1 MFIRLIDFIN
11 TYIFGPGLCVTVFA
25 CGVFLIIKLR
35 PFFIT
40 KPRRMR
46 DALRSG
52 GGNSGLSPVKAMLVA
67 LAGTLGVGNIAGVA
81 SAIYIGGAG
90 AVFWMLMSSVAALPI
105 KYAEIVLALR
115 HRRQGKDNKPHG
127 GAYFYISDMGTKTA
141 SACAWLFAVLCL
153 GASLTMGCAVQANA
167 MAVSLDRAFDV
178 PPILCGGVLAVLTLI
193 TASGGLERI
202 SFLTSKLIPLMSGVY
217 ILMCLYIIFGNLHEA
232 GQVLCDIFCEA
243 FSPQAF
249 GGGIIGFITNRALR
263 IGVTRGVV
271 SNEAGCGTAPIAHA
285 GSATDSPAAQGVFGM
300 FEVFID
306 TTVICTLTAL
316 CVLIAGEHGVTLG
329 TDGMGSAISSFS
341 RFIPWAD
348 ILLCVSVIVFAFCT
362 VICWFYYG
370 KESLSY
376 LCRKKNA
383 PFYGKI
389 YLIVYSVTAA
399 VGALVCSDAVWG
411 LSDLAISAMTALN
424 ICALL
429 FSFGEVKQETLAYFY
444 EKNNIMDKIE

>member
-1 MFIRLIDFIN
+1 MMLISFVEFIN
-11 TYIFGPGLCVTVFA
+11 TYIFGPGLCVAVFA
-25 CGVFLIIKLR
+25 CGMFLIIRLR

-46 DALRSG
+46 DALKSG
-52 GGNSGLSPVKAMLVA
+52 GENSGLSPVKAMLVA

-81 SAIYIGGAG
+81 SAIAIGGAG
-90 AVFWMLMSSVAALPI
+90 AGFWMLASSVAALPI

-115 HRRQGKDNKPHG
+115 HRRQGRDNKPHG
-127 GAYFYISDMGTKTA
+127 GAYFYISDLGTKTA
-141 SACAWLFAVLCL
+141 SVCAGLFAALCL

-167 MAVSLDRAFDV
+167 MAVSLDRAFGI
-178 PPILCGGVLAVLTLI
+178 PPILCGAVLAFLTLF

-217 ILMCLYIIFGNLHEA
+217 ILMCLYIIFGNLPEA
-232 GQVLCDIFCEA
+232 GQVVHNIFSEA
-243 FSPQAF
+243 FSVQAF

-316 CVLIAGEHGVTLG
+316 CVLIAGEHGVTPV
-329 TDGMGSAISSFS
+329 TDGMASAISAFS

-348 ILLCVSVIVFAFCT
+348 ILLCISVIVFAFCT

-370 KESLSY
+370 KESLEY
-376 LCRKKNA
+376 LCRKKNGA
-383 PFYGKI
+383 LFGKI
-389 YLIVYSVTAA
+389 YLLIYSLTAA
-399 VGALVCSDAVWG
+399 VGAFVCSDAVWG

-429 FSFGEVKQETLAYFY
+429 FSIDEVKQETMRYFY
-444 EKNNIMDKIE
+444 TKNKK